1 MVSSLK
7 WLTLPPGGQFKA
19 TKVGA
24 TQLQGTLFIKPVM
37 GMSSE
42 KAWLHSC

>member
-7 WLTLPPGGQFKA
+7 RLTLPPGGQFKA

-24 TQLQGTLFIKPVM
+24 RACQTGLAVSVQRGLVGQV
-37 GMSSE
+37 
-42 KAWLHSC
+42 AW